1 MKEVTISGN
10 NVQSMSRTLRRYQ
23 TSICFFIINS
33 GRPSAKRQQ
42 TTTASKCQHS
52 TFPHIHEL
60 PKAQKS
66 GMPLPNR
73 NSSVSRCSEA
83 IRPCGSLTQPSQS
96 AAVLPKS
103 SGSTQPLPSHNQ
115 QLEHMLDTSM
125 TLRRQDYKI
134 TECSNKKENMQHLQK
149 TRAKVSQDTY
159 CSRGST
165 PRYSWPTK
173 KDM

>member
-1 MKEVTISGN
+1 MRVRLQSAGSFVSG
-10 NVQSMSRTLRRYQ
+10 S
-23 TSICFFIINS
+23 SILYLFFFLNS

-103 SGSTQPLPSHNQ
+103 SGTKQPLPSHNQ

-125 TLRRQDYKI
+125 TLRRQDHKI
-134 TECSNKKENMQHLQK
+134 TECSNKKTK
-149 TRAKVSQDTY
+149 TCNTCKKALKSNSHSRVTTSNTSI
-159 CSRGST
+159 CSK
-165 PRYSWPTK
+165 PV
-173 KDM
+173 